1 MSVQG
6 AGGRALL
13 WVCALAV
20 FSTVAFADAV
30 DPNGGLLAP
39 GDSIVLNIAQGQCVF
54 DKSAG
59 PAGALVDVD
68 GAPDA
73 AYVGTANPHY
83 DGPYSLGLRWTV
95 PLVQDVSLGFP
106 MGLTMGEFGAAGAEP
121 VSFQLVDLANAEAVL
136 LSGEIL
142 PSQFGDYDFTMI
154 EKYTTPG
161 QFVSVNGGAES
172 GLIGLSVTG
181 GSLAP
186 YYPPEAKMVMQW
198 WVASPSDVT
207 NFSESLYT
215 GGGGSITIVGVP
227 EPVTFWLLAGGVAA
241 GWARRRRKGRPHA
254 RRSDC
259 GDRTRLGR
267 WQSGW
272 IAAVLIGVPVA
283 GASGQVD
290 PNLIPGWQN
299 ANVMAI
305 EVSGLVGTF
314 TVGGGADGLGVLSI
328 GPADPGP
335 IVTIHWENGVDTTI
349 PVSNASASIQGN
361 LYSDES
367 GQAPML
373 PGQAR
378 GRFDGDGV
386 GDPDW
391 HLGYVNLPSI
401 GDVALV
407 EGDLDALLLQEIA
420 DTGFVEGSGLLTG
433 TGGLMVEHSLWPFGG
448 PQGSIS
454 SFQFGVTDL
463 AGNPL
468 NISGFSQDFT
478 GQVFL
483 TFWPDGAHGIPEPTT
498 AALLTAGIALT
509 IVRRRR

>member
-1 MSVQG
+1 V
-6 AGGRALL
+6 L

-20 FSTVAFADAV
+20 SSTVAFADAL
-30 DPNGGLLAP
+30 DPGGGPLAL
-39 GDSIVLNIAQGQCVF
+39 GDSIVFNIAQGQCVF
-54 DKSAG
+54 DKSVG

-68 GAPDA
+68 GASDG

-95 PLVQDVSLGFP
+95 PLVQDVSMGFP
-106 MGLTMGEFGAAGAEP
+106 LGLTMGEFGPAGAEP
-121 VSFQLVDLANAEAVL
+121 VSFQLVDLANFEAVL
-136 LSGEIL
+136 LSGEVI

-161 QFVSVNGGAES
+161 QLVSVNGGDDS

-181 GSLAP
+181 GLLAP
-186 YYPPEAKMVMQW
+186 YYPPEAKMVVQW

-207 NFSESLYT
+207 SFSESLYT
-215 GGGGSITIVGVP
+215 GGGGSVTIIGVP

-241 GWARRRRKGRPHA
+241 GWARRRRNRRLPS
-254 RRSDC
+254 RRSSC
-259 GDRTRLGR
+259 ADRTGAGLWR
-267 WQSGW
+267 SGP
-272 IAAVLIGVPVA
+272 IAGVLIGA
-283 GASGQVD
+283 LAGGASGQVD

-299 ANVMAI
+299 ASVTAI

-314 TVGGGADGLGVLSI
+314 TVGGGGDGLGVLSI
-328 GPADPGP
+328 GPGGPGP
-335 IVTIHWENGVDTTI
+335 IVTIHWENGIDTTI
-349 PVSNASASIQGN
+349 PVSNAAASIQAN

-367 GQAPML
+367 GQAPQL

-378 GRFDGDGV
+378 GWFDGDGV

-391 HLGYVNLPSI
+391 GLGYVNLPSV

-407 EGDLDALLLQEIA
+407 EGELDAFLLQEIA
-420 DTGFVEGSGLLTG
+420 DTGFIEGSGLLTG
-433 TGGLMVEHSLWPFGG
+433 TGGLMVDHSLWPLGG
-448 PQGSIS
+448 PQGSMS

-463 AGNPL
+463 AGTPL

-483 TFWPDGAHGIPEPTT
+483 TFWPDGARGIPEPTT
-498 AALLTAGIALT
+498 AVLLTAGIALT
-509 IVRRRR
+509 ILRRRR